1 MVFEK
6 TLNPKFQDLSKK
18 IILPLQFQGY
28 TNGSKIKIC
37 KIITSIAT
45 TEGNQPY
52 SKTQGK

>member
-6 TLNPKFQDLSKK
+6 TLNPKFQDLSE
-18 IILPLQFQGY
+18 IIIPFQFQGY